1 MILEPQLITRN
12 GKKEFVILP
21 YEQFEEIS
29 KIIEDYEDL
38 IDLRKAKKQA
48 SGKKGKEAGLLLDEL
63 ARI

>member
-38 IDLRKAKKQA
+38 TDLRKAKKKSA
-48 SGKKGKEAGLLLDEL
+48 GKKGKPAALLLDEIS
-63 ARI
+63 R